1 MDASELHRRAVAEF
15 AARVD
20 GIDSAGSGA
29 WSAQTPCTEWT
40 VRALVNHLTYED
52 RWTTPMLAGATVAEV
67 GDRFE
72 GDLLRDDP
80 VGAFATASREATD
93 AAAQTDPSQIVHL
106 SFGDFPARE
115 YLYQLAADH
124 LIHAWDLAAATDGDR
139 QLDPEVVAGI
149 ADWYADREADYRAGG
164 FVGPRVAVS
173 SDDPQDRLLGG
184 FGRDP
189 AWRSR

>member
-93 AAAQTDPSQIVHL
+93 RPLT
-106 SFGDFPARE
+106 PAPTTTCE
-115 YLYQLAADH
+115 GTGA
-124 LIHAWDLAAATDGDR
+124 
-139 QLDPEVVAGI
+139 
-149 ADWYADREADYRAGG
+149 
-164 FVGPRVAVS
+164 
-173 SDDPQDRLLGG
+173 
-184 FGRDP
+184 
-189 AWRSR
+189 